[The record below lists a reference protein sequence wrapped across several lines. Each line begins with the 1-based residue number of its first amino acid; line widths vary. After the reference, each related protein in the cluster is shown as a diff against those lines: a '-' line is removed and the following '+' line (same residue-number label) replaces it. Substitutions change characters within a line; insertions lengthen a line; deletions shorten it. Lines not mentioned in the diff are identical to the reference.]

1 MLVHGLS
8 QNSDSVVYLI
18 FLFLDVQEHS
28 ELFPGDSQKKLSNKA
43 EDQPEINKMED
54 RCKEASKFFALYDV
68 ETVGNKL
75 YIKRKNHSRKS
86 KGDTNM

>member
-54 RCKEASKFFALYDV
+54 RCKEEIGRAHV
-68 ETVGNKL
+68 
-75 YIKRKNHSRKS
+75 
-86 KGDTNM
+86 